1 MLQTSTSDTVHNGQS
16 DWRHRATCRDE
27 DPELFFPIGDDGPA
41 LVQITAA
48 KAVCASCPV
57 VADCL
62 SFALVALP
70 DGVAGALTAE
80 ERAKLRQKRRGAV
93 AGFAP
98 VDPTRLPVGVDELV
112 VAQLVAGRR
121 VPGASRQELALAAI
135 ELRKGSGRGS
145 RWIAT
150 RLGVHDRQVDRWIE
164 RHLAGKP
171 LVPADARSRRAGRVA

>member
-1 MLQTSTSDTVHNGQS
+1 MLQSSAVGTVHNGQS
-16 DWRHRATCRDE
+16 DWRHRAACRDE

-41 LVQITAA
+41 LVQIIAA
-48 KAVCASCPV
+48 KAVCARCPV

-80 ERAKLRQKRRGAV
+80 ERAQLRRKRRGAV
-93 AGFAP
+93 AESSPAAP
-98 VDPTRLPVGVDELV
+98 ARLPAGVDGLV
-112 VAQLVAGRR
+112 VAQLVAGQR

-164 RHLAGKP
+164 RHLAGRP
-171 LVPADARSRRAGRVA
+171 LAPADARSRRPGRVA